1 MSTSSTSSRAGGLPR
16 PRLVTGETR
25 SRDEASRAGAGLAR
39 WAALLTDLYQ
49 LTMAQAY
56 LVEGML
62 GPAVFEL
69 FVRHLPPQR
78 NYLVACGLEDALDY
92 LESLQFSADDLEYL
106 ASLGKFRPEFLE
118 YLAGLQFTG
127 DVRAVPEGTVFFA
140 GEPIL
145 EVVAPLPQAQLVETF
160 LLNQIHFQTLVAS
173 KAARVVGAAAG
184 RAVVDF
190 GLRRYH
196 GADAGLK
203 AARAAY
209 VAGVESTSNVLAGK
223 LYGIPVAG
231 TMAHSYVLAHAD
243 EAEAFRRF
251 AEVYPD
257 TVLLVDTYDTLEGV
271 RRVIRL
277 ARELGPEFR
286 VRAIRLDS
294 GDLAALAH
302 QARALLYEAGL
313 AQVGVFA
320 SGDLDEYRIAE
331 LVAADAPVSG
341 FGVGTRMGTSADA
354 PFLNCAYKLVEYAG
368 RPCMK
373 LSAAK
378 MTLPGRKQVF
388 RHLRGSRAGGDV
400 VGMHDERQ
408 AGRPLL
414 VPVMREG
421 RRLPDASPPLAKVR
435 TYCREE
441 LASLPRELQSLEP
454 ADPPYPV
461 DLSLPLK
468 AERDHLLRLLSG

>member
-1 MSTSSTSSRAGGLPR
+1 
-16 PRLVTGETR
+16 
-25 SRDEASRAGAGLAR
+25 
-39 WAALLTDLYQ
+39 
-49 LTMAQAY
+49 
-56 LVEGML
+56 
-62 GPAVFEL
+62 
-69 FVRHLPPQR
+69 
-78 NYLVACGLEDALDY
+78 
-92 LESLQFSADDLEYL
+92 
-106 ASLGKFRPEFLE
+106 
-118 YLAGLQFTG
+118 
-127 DVRAVPEGTVFFA
+127 
-140 GEPIL
+140 
-145 EVVAPLPQAQLVETF
+145 
-160 LLNQIHFQTLVAS
+160 
-173 KAARVVGAAAG
+173 
-184 RAVVDF
+184 
-190 GLRRYH
+190 
-196 GADAGLK
+196 
-203 AARAAY
+203 
-209 VAGVESTSNVLAGK
+209 
-223 LYGIPVAG
+223 
-231 TMAHSYVLAHAD
+231 VLAHGD
-243 EAEAFRRF
+243 ETEAFRRF
-251 AEVYPD
+251 VQVYPD

-271 RRVIRL
+271 RRVIQL

-302 QARALLYEAGL
+302 QARAMLYEAGL

-388 RHLRGSRAGGDV
+388 RHLRGSRAGGDLIGV
-400 VGMHDERQ
+400 HDERQ

-421 RRLPDASPPLAKVR
+421 RRLPDASPGLAKVR
-435 TYCREE
+435 AYCREE
-441 LASLPRELQSLEP
+441 LASLPREMQSLGP
-454 ADPPYPV
+454 AEPPYPV